1 MAPLRTAVLLPHR
14 ERYSVSGAG
23 AIALTV
29 AGQLVDEDA
38 RRDGA
43 VEVWGDPFEGT
54 SLLDASRATY
64 VPMHLSRLWP
74 GRRSWRYR
82 RAVLKALRQRAPDRL
97 EIHNRATLFHAL
109 SPRPIRL
116 ALYLHNDPWS
126 IRGLKAERER
136 AAVLRRADYV
146 VCVSGFLK
154 QRFCAGLSPEDC
166 GKVQV
171 VPNTVAVD
179 RLNTETEKQPEILF
193 VGRLIPEKG
202 ALPLIEALGRV
213 LPTHPDWTARMVGA
227 WHFGQTQPRFAH
239 EHDIQAA
246 AEKVGSSL
254 QMLGYQ
260 TFDQVVTAFNRAAIV
275 VVPSLWQEPFGRT
288 ALEAM
293 AAGCAVVASNR
304 GGLPEVVGD
313 AGVLVD
319 PEPESL
325 AAALNALIDDPE
337 RRFALGRLAAERA
350 RTVFAPQRVH
360 DRIRALR
367 QGGGRESVGSDQ

>member
-14 ERYSVSGAG
+14 ERYSVAGAG

-29 AGQLVDEDA
+29 AGQLVDERASD
-38 RRDGA
+38 DGA
-43 VEVWGDPFEGT
+43 VEVWGDPFEGAP
-54 SLLDASRATY
+54 LLDASRTTY
-64 VPMHLSRLWP
+64 VPLHLSRLWP

-82 RAVLKALRQRAPDRL
+82 QAVLKALRQRTPDRL

-109 SPRPIRL
+109 SSRPVRL

-126 IRGLKAERER
+126 IRGLKTERDR

-146 VCVSGFLK
+146 VCVSSFLK
-154 QRFCAGLSPEDC
+154 QRFCAGLNSEDC

-179 RLNTETEKQPEILF
+179 RLDPGTEKQPEILF

-213 LPTHPDWTARMVGA
+213 LPAHPDWTARIIGA

-246 AEKVGSSL
+246 AAKVGPSL

-260 TFDQVVTAFNRAAIV
+260 TFDQVVAAFNRAAIV

-293 AAGCAVVASNR
+293 AAGSAVVASNR

-319 PEPESL
+319 PEPDAL
-325 AAALNALIDDPE
+325 ANVLNALIDDPE
-337 RRFALGRLAAERA
+337 RRSVLGRLAAERA
-350 RTVFAPQRVH
+350 RTVFAPGRVH

-367 QGGGRESVGSDQ
+367 QGGGAGQ

>member
-14 ERYSVSGAG
+14 ERYSVTGAG

-29 AGQLVDEDA
+29 AGQLVEQRA
-38 RRDGA
+38 SGDGA
-43 VEVWGDPFEGT
+43 VEVWGDPFPGQP
-54 SLLDASRATY
+54 LLDASRATY
-64 VPMHLSRLWP
+64 VPLHLSRLLP

-97 EIHNRATLFHAL
+97 EIHNRAILFHAL
-109 SPRPIRL
+109 SSHPIRL

-126 IRGLKAERER
+126 IRGLKTERER

-146 VCVSGFLK
+146 VCVSSFLK

-166 GKVQV
+166 AKVRV

-179 RLNTETEKQPEILF
+179 QLRPEAEKQPEILF

-213 LPTHPDWTARMVGA
+213 LPAHPGWSARMIGA
-227 WHFGQTQPRFAH
+227 WHFGQTQPRFSH

-246 AEKVGSSL
+246 AEKVGPAL

-260 TFDQVVTAFNRAAIV
+260 TFDQVVMAFNRAAIV

-293 AAGCAVVASNR
+293 AAGCAVVSSNR

-313 AGVLVD
+313 AGLLVD
-319 PEPESL
+319 PEPEPL
-325 AAALNALIDDPE
+325 ASALNSLINDPE
-337 RRFALGRLAAERA
+337 RRSVLGRLAAERA
-350 RTVFAPQRVH
+350 RTVFAPERVH

-367 QGGGRESVGSDQ
+367 QGQGWAGGMSQ